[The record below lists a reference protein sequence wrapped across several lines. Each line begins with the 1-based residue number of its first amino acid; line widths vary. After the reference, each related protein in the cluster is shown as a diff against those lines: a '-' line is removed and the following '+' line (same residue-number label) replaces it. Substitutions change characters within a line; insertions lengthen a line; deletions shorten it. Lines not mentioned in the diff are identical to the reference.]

1 MPHRIKKP
9 QIGHLLK
16 HNLPA
21 KEVLGEFAVTPENFL
36 PIGYML
42 GPRHVKIGQYVD
54 TTSMS
59 KGKGMQG
66 TIKRWGFSMQNAS
79 HGVSRTHRAPGSIG
93 MCEHPG
99 KIFKGRKM
107 SGHMGNQS
115 ATSLNQKVVKIDTDR
130 SLIYI

>member
-1 MPHRIKKP
+1 
-9 QIGHLLK
+9 
-16 HNLPA
+16 
-21 KEVLGEFAVTPENFL
+21 
-36 PIGYML
+36 
-42 GPRHVKIGQYVD
+42 
-54 TTSMS
+54 
-59 KGKGMQG
+59 
-66 TIKRWGFSMQNAS
+66 
-79 HGVSRTHRAPGSIG
+79 